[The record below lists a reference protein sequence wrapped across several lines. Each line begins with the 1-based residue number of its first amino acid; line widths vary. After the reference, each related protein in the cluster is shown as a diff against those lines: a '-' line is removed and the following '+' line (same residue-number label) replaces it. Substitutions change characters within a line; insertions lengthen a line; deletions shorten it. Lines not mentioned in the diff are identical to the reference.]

1 MGNTKVDTKKM
12 AICLGALVLVIIV
25 IALIAGGGKKEVA
38 KPDANVP
45 AESNVITSDKLAEK
59 KQYGE
64 LEIANVK
71 FETEDKMTEVT
82 ADVINNTG
90 SDVERQYVNINILDK
105 NGEKITDITG
115 FIEEVEAGGTGKMK
129 GSFLT
134 SEATNNAYNVEI
146 TRKQEQT
153 PKASST
159 TNE

>member
-1 MGNTKVDTKKM
+1 M
-12 AICLGALVLVIIV
+12 
-25 IALIAGGGKKEVA
+25 
-38 KPDANVP
+38 
-45 AESNVITSDKLAEK
+45 SS
-59 KQYGE
+59 
-64 LEIANVK
+64 
-71 FETEDKMTEVT
+71 FEGITEDKMTEVT